1 MSCAPQNY
9 PEENKAPVPNVVN
22 NNETATHDVN
32 SINTIYKKTNP
43 QYIENLNFAENK
55 ILNAIEILLPEIDN
69 QNITRDFVNAFELSI
84 YKKMCK
90 IFNSI

>member
-9 PEENKAPVPNVVN
+9 PEKNKAPVPNVVN

-43 QYIENLNFAENK
+43 QYIETLISPK
-55 ILNAIEILLPEIDN
+55 
-69 QNITRDFVNAFELSI
+69 TK
-84 YKKMCK
+84 Y
-90 IFNSI
+90 